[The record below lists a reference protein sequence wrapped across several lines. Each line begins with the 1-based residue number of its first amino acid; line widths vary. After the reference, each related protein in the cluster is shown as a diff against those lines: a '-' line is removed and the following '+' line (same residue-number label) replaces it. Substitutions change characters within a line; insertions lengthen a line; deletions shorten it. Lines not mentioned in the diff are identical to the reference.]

1 MRVTGM
7 VSGPGGR
14 MYNVPG
20 GGEEMEFP
28 EGVPPE
34 FIEII
39 PPS

>member
-1 MRVTGM
+1 MHLR
-7 VSGPGGR
+7 
-14 MYNVPG
+14 VPG